1 MVDLGGEFCRAKS
14 RALISCIQERSSKY
28 FEEVHKDSFLMLRQV
43 IDAEPWRNI
52 PIDIDE
58 HGGILGLIK
67 LNLSRAQVASA
78 AKQKIRVRG
87 LPNATTDSTDEQQQR
102 VSILK
107 TYALHGNPF
116 TLLSEDSEATSVS
129 SSSNSTMN
137 IIDVLFGEETSAV
150 NATKKKHM
158 SAAVV
163 TQSCL
168 NGLVQLVGKYSQT
181 MYIVKS
187 ASSDIFTHLCQL
199 FDFYICS
206 VFNGFV
212 SIEQRQRLL
221 SSTKENAPPPDAA
234 KDFEAL
240 DSFTSRVSDS
250 PVPGQL
256 EISIS
261 QIFGTPHVLM
271 DHSDINIDGS
281 AASTIRGKNAL
292 DEHLV
297 AAESCW
303 FAANV
308 MKEMKPKLFRLLPET
323 SHVECTKYIDELQ
336 KVVGQLQA
344 LVYRGICPQ
353 LCLSNSLAARIVD
366 VQWDIKKQGDAPN
379 AWVELIVS
387 NCREVWDYLNENNE
401 FALVHELA
409 REQTWME
416 LCQAAYDIVLDTFS
430 KSKKNNAL
438 GSTTTSSDA
447 CRQGILID
455 LAELQS
461 SLDNVHSCRPARGK
475 EYVEEYVRATG
486 LSDDDMMQWVR
497 SNWQMYAYCHMK
509 ALISQ
514 TLASVMKKTKLK
526 ECLLI
531 LDGLYDQE
539 QTFKEGPKKRR
550 SFLLLMMEKYLMNV
564 LL

>member
-1 MVDLGGEFCRAKS
+1 MVDLGREFCRAKS
-14 RALISCIQERSSKY
+14 RALISCIEERSSKY

-67 LNLSRAQVASA
+67 LNLSRSQVASA

-87 LPNATTDSTDEQQQR
+87 IPSTKTDATDDLEQNFF
-102 VSILK
+102 ILSSF
-107 TYALHGNPF
+107 ASHGNPF

-129 SSSNSTMN
+129 SSSNATTN
-137 IIDVLFGEETSAV
+137 VIDVLFGEEAPIGS
-150 NATKKKHM
+150 ATKKKHAT
-158 SAAVV
+158 AAVV

-187 ASSDIFTHLCQL
+187 ASSDMFTHLCQL
-199 FDFYICS
+199 FDFYVCS

-212 SIEQRQRLL
+212 SAEQRQRLL

-234 KDFEAL
+234 KDFEVL
-240 DSFTSRVSDS
+240 YSYTLRVCDC
-250 PVPGQL
+250 PVPGQTDKN
-256 EISIS
+256 IS
-261 QIFGTPHVLM
+261 QIFGTPNVLM
-271 DHSDINIDGS
+271 DHSDVNIDS
-281 AASTIRGKNAL
+281 PIASSIGGKNAL

-308 MKEMKPKLFRLLPET
+308 MKEMKPKLFRLLPES
-323 SHVECTKYIDELQ
+323 SHIECSRYIDELQ

-366 VQWDIKKQGDAPN
+366 VQWDSKKQGDAPN
-379 AWVELIVS
+379 AWVELLVS
-387 NCREVWDYLNENNE
+387 NCREVWGYLNENNE

-447 CRQGILID
+447 CRQGIIID
-455 LAELQS
+455 LAALQS
-461 SLDNVHSCRPARGK
+461 SLDGVHSCRPARGK

-486 LSDDDMMQWVR
+486 LSDDDMMHWVR

-514 TLASVMKKTKLK
+514 TLASVMKKTKQK
-526 ECLLI
+526 ECLVE

-550 SFLLLMMEKYLMNV
+550 SILGFATGRP
-564 LL
+564 